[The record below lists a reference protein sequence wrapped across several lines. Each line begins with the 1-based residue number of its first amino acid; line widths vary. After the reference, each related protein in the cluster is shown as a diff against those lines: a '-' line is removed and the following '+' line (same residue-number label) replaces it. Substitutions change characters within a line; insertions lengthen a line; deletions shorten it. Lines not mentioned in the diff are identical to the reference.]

1 MMVPKTNLDP
11 PITRDY
17 FVRDGRDRMLKK
29 TVWEWLEQ
37 RSFYSG
43 CVLAKTTQGAFEL
56 DL

>member
-17 FVRDGRDRMLKK
+17 FVRDGWDRMLKK
-29 TVWEWLEQ
+29 PVWEWLEQ
-37 RSFYSG
+37 SSFYSG
-43 CVLAKTTQGAFEL
+43 CVLAKTTQSAFEL